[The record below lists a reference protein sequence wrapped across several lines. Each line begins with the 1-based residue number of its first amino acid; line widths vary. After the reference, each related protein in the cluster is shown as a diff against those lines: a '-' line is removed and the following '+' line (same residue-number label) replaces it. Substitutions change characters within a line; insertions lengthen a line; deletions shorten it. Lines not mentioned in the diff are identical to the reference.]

1 MFIQWIWHEF
11 HCCQTLY
18 ITISDLERIES
29 LQEKSCLLFFFFW
42 FFIYFLVFLVLFVKS
57 RLGFGFGLKMGLK
70 GATFSKKH
78 SQEQHIAHYTDWSR
92 SQTSVHHFL
101 KSRTFTFFFFRIVV
115 HQYDGETNL
124 QPSQIC
130 ISKKVTEFELPFHLV
145 NTKSKWKNKSNLNF
159 KLV

>member
-1 MFIQWIWHEF
+1 MLIMNLTWISLLSDLLSHN
-11 HCCQTLY
+11 
-18 ITISDLERIES
+18 ISNLERIVFV
-29 LQEKSCLLFFFFW
+29 QEKSWRLFSFW

-101 KSRTFTFFFFRIVV
+101 KSRTFTFFSHRRTPVRW
-115 HQYDGETNL
+115 
-124 QPSQIC
+124 
-130 ISKKVTEFELPFHLV
+130 KVEILTFPILHE
-145 NTKSKWKNKSNLNF
+145 
-159 KLV
+159 

>member
-1 MFIQWIWHEF
+1 M
-11 HCCQTLY
+11 
-18 ITISDLERIES
+18 DGPLERIEF
-29 LQEKSCLLFFFFW
+29 LQEKSWLLFFFFW

-101 KSRTFTFFFFRIVV
+101 KSRTFTFFFALSYTGTMERR
-115 HQYDGETNL
+115 TCNL
-124 QPSQIC
+124 P
-130 ISKKVTEFELPFHLV
+130 KYWG
-145 NTKSKWKNKSNLNF
+145 WKNLSISSYFTIFKSSFFF
-159 KLV
+159 KQSEN

>member
-1 MFIQWIWHEF
+1 MIIQWIGHEF
-11 HCCQTLY
+11 HFCSTFYL
-18 ITISDLERIES
+18 TISNLERIEF
-29 LQEKSCLLFFFFW
+29 LQEKSWLLFFFW

-101 KSRTFTFFFFRIVV
+101 KSRTFILFLLSHRCKPVQWKDELVTFPNIEDEKIRHFQPILRFSFF
-115 HQYDGETNL
+115 
-124 QPSQIC
+124 
-130 ISKKVTEFELPFHLV
+130 
-145 NTKSKWKNKSNLNF
+145 
-159 KLV
+159 